1 MKRVLLCWLICAF
14 VISSVSVCFANDT
27 EDARQSRT
35 EQAGIVEDVTGTDYI
50 ADNYLEER
58 DVYIVNNADSSIS
71 IPKDGGDTII
81 FDSNGTKPIG
91 FALPEEAEISRGQL
105 LGNGTVLYDSPKGN
119 VSMGVQALSR
129 TENGMTY
136 NAVRSLITIMDA
148 SAPHEYSFK
157 FTLPR
162 GYRLVWDY
170 DYDDGQDELDDGTI
184 FIVDENDEVVR
195 TIDPAW
201 AKDGEGKDIATHY
214 TITGN
219 TLVQHVDFN
228 ENTKFPVVADP
239 TEGDT
244 KTSTKYLTKKQV
256 KKTRD
261 EYAGKP
267 KHEFWDLLMTL
278 VGGRVPE
285 LKTAWKLAK
294 FMETNINAT
303 SYATWNKIYEKFP
316 KSKNRVKVVT
326 KYRWHHKGAWV
337 ATGIAKYSYVTK

>member
-1 MKRVLLCWLICAF
+1 M
-14 VISSVSVCFANDT
+14 
-27 EDARQSRT
+27 
-35 EQAGIVEDVTGTDYI
+35 
-50 ADNYLEER
+50 
-58 DVYIVNNADSSIS
+58 
-71 IPKDGGDTII
+71 
-81 FDSNGTKPIG
+81 
-91 FALPEEAEISRGQL
+91 
-105 LGNGTVLYDSPKGN
+105 
-119 VSMGVQALSR
+119 
-129 TENGMTY
+129 
-136 NAVRSLITIMDA
+136 
-148 SAPHEYSFK
+148 
-157 FTLPR
+157 
-162 GYRLVWDY
+162 VWDY

-285 LKTAWKLAK
+285 LETAWTLAK